1 MIFRDLL
8 DIIGKT
14 DIQMYFQEIEDENKY
29 IKDYFKLFD
38 NLRNHSVLDSD
49 LELFIVKQKDYFEEE
64 THIDVFGY
72 SREDNQHYALDFME
86 WGKWLGSKVV
96 QKSLDTFGVTCFVCE
111 CMREMSFISFNE
123 DKIEDERNI
132 LDERVREIESGEAKF
147 VSGAEMFERL
157 REALNIS
164 DDDMGEIA
172 DSWLVHEV
180 EIDEN
185 SEEYKAKRA
194 RTEGIYQE
202 NMSEIDKMLE
212 R

>member
-29 IKDYFKLFD
+29 IENYFKLFD
-38 NLRNHSVLDSD
+38 NLRNHSVIDSD

-64 THIDVFGY
+64 THIAVFGY
-72 SREDNQHYALDFME
+72 SREDKQHYALDFME
-86 WGKWLGSKVV
+86 WDKWLGSKVV
-96 QKSLDTFGVTCFVCE
+96 QKSLDTFGATCFVCE

-123 DKIEDERNI
+123 GKIEEERNI
-132 LDERVREIESGEAKF
+132 LDERVREIESGEAEY
-147 VSGAEMFERL
+147 VSESEMFECL

-164 DDDMGEIA
+164 DDMDEIS

-185 SEEYKAKRA
+185 SEEWQLKKK
-194 RTEGIYQE
+194 ENQEIYNY
-202 NMSEIDKMLE
+202 NMKEISKMVDM
-212 R
+212 